1 VSAPRRVV
9 ADYYRREHLDFFAR
23 YRSPFYAV
31 SFELDATALKADL
44 DAAGLPA
51 YLNFSWAMT
60 GALQA
65 VEDFRYRL
73 EGDDVVLYEQL
84 HPALTVPA
92 PGGRFSFCPLEFHAD
107 RAMFNRRAT
116 PRMAQASTGV
126 DLRGGKGPE
135 FAYFTA
141 LPNVPFTTFT
151 HVAPDDPLAGQ
162 PRVAFGR
169 FARRDG
175 RLFVPVA
182 LLVNHV
188 YIDGAA
194 LGKLYEEAERR
205 FSTGEIGR

>member
-9 ADYYRREHLDFFAR
+9 HDYYRREHLEFFSR
-23 YRSPFYAV
+23 YRSPFYSV
-31 SFELDATALKADL
+31 SFELDATALKSEL
-44 DAAGLPA
+44 ERQGLA
-51 YLNFSWAMT
+51 TYVNFAWTMT
-60 GALQA
+60 AALQA

-73 EGDDVVLYEQL
+73 EGGEVYLYEQL

-92 PGGRFSFCPLEFHAD
+92 PGGRFSFCALEFHPD
-107 RAMFNRRAT
+107 RAEFNRRAA
-116 PRMAQASTGV
+116 PRLEAASAQV
-126 DLRGGKGPE
+126 DLSGGRGPE
-135 FAYFTA
+135 YVYFTA
-141 LPNVPFTTFT
+141 LPGVPFTTFT

-175 RLFVPVA
+175 RLLVPVA

-194 LGKLYEEAERR
+194 LGRLYEEAARR
-205 FSTGEIGR
+205 FAEP

>member
-1 VSAPRRVV
+1 MSRRVV

-31 SFELDATALKADL
+31 SFEIDATALKADL
-44 DAAGLPA
+44 DAAGLPT
-51 YLNFSWAMT
+51 YLNFTWAMT

-73 EGDDVVLYEQL
+73 EGGEVVLYEQL

-92 PGGRFSFCPLEFHAD
+92 PGGRFSFCALEFHAD
-107 RAMFNRRAT
+107 RAEFNRRAA
-116 PRMAQASTGV
+116 PRMAQASAGV
-126 DLRGGKGPE
+126 DLGGGKGPE

-175 RLFVPVA
+175 KLFVPVA

-205 FSTGEIGR
+205 FGGTLTS